1 MKRKII
7 AVIFGGRSPEH
18 EVSIESAKTVC
29 AELLKGGFLPKP
41 VYITKRGD
49 WRLANY
55 QVLKRG
61 GKPAGEFIEPSFKEG
76 CFKTESGAKLKPA
89 AVFPII
95 HGATGEDGKLQGLL
109 ELLGMAYVG
118 CGVMA
123 SALGMDKIISKKL
136 AADAGAPV
144 LPHIIVRAS
153 DKNRIGPKLKKAA
166 GLGFPLF
173 VKPVTLGSSVGIRK
187 VKKAAALKAAVNFA
201 FRYDTAVMI
210 EKGVDYAREIV
221 CGVLGE
227 GAGARASV
235 CGEVRP
241 VGGHEFYDYESKYLD
256 ENGMEFNLP
265 AALSKKTAGKLR
277 GLSTAVFA
285 ALGCHGMARID
296 FLMDPKNEK
305 KFYFCEINTVPGF
318 TSHSLYPRL
327 WASTG
332 LAPAETVKKL
342 VELAIK
348 RQAQQSR
355 LSTDR
360 NTGAQAHKST
370 SKRI

>member
-1 MKRKII
+1 MNKKIV
-7 AVIFGGRSPEH
+7 VIFGGRSPEH

-41 VYITKRGD
+41 VYVTKRGA
-49 WRLANY
+49 WRLVNY
-55 QVLKRG
+55 RTLQTLKTG
-61 GKPAGEFIEPSFKEG
+61 GEPAGEFIEPSFKES
-76 CFKTESGAKLKPA
+76 CFKTKSGARLRPA

-109 ELLGMAYVG
+109 ELLDMAYVG
-118 CGVMA
+118 CGVTA

-136 AADAGAPV
+136 AAGAGAPV
-144 LPHIIVRAS
+144 LPHILVRAS
-153 DKNRIGPKLKKAA
+153 DKNRIGPELKKAA

-187 VKKAAALKAAVNFA
+187 VKKAGALKAAVNFA

-221 CGVLGE
+221 CGVLGD
-227 GAGARASV
+227 GAGASPSV

-241 VGGHEFYDYESKYLD
+241 VGVHEFYDYEAKYLD
-256 ENGMEFNLP
+256 ENGMRFVLP
-265 AALSKKTAGKLR
+265 ASITGNTAGKLR
-277 GLSTAVFA
+277 KLSTALFA
-285 ALGCHGMARID
+285 ALGGHGMARID
-296 FLMDPKNEK
+296 FLMDPKNEN

-327 WASTG
+327 WAATG
-332 LAPAETVKKL
+332 MAPAKTVKKL

-348 RQAQQSR
+348 RHAQQSR
-355 LSTDR
+355 LSIER
-360 NTGAQAHKST
+360 NK
-370 SKRI
+370 